1 MSRPLPLALLG
12 LGLAAAA
19 GAAMG
24 VVAERAAVRRT
35 LTVDAESDQHFGSLR
50 SAPLVVPTDDGVLLH
65 VEIDE
70 PDIDGVGVGT
80 PEAVLT
86 IIFTH
91 GFCLNLDVWHY
102 QRRDLRGRDRLVLWD
117 QRGHGRSTAGP
128 RYGAATID
136 RLGLDLAAVLEAVAP
151 EGPVVLVG
159 HSMGGMTVMALAAHA
174 PELFNGR
181 VVAVAL
187 LGTSVGGLGEELL
200 GLPAPVAR
208 LLHRLSPGAAAGLA
222 RSPRAV
228 EFTRDRIN
236 DLGLVLTRQYA
247 FGGPVSASVNAFTAD
262 MIASTPMDVV
272 ADFLP
277 AFEQHDRRDGLHGLA
292 LVDTLVIV
300 GESDVLTPAS
310 HSGEIVGLVPEA
322 ELLLLPGTGH
332 MLMLERYPEVNSA
345 LKGLAARVRPPFDG
359 RLQ

>member
-12 LGLAAAA
+12 LGVAAAA
-19 GAAMG
+19 GAAIG
-24 VVAERAAVRRT
+24 VVAERATVRRS
-35 LTVDAESDQHFGSLR
+35 LTVDAEADQGFGSLR
-50 SAPLVVPTDDGVLLH
+50 STPLVVETDDGVLLH
-65 VEIDE
+65 VEVD
-70 PDIDGVGVGT
+70 DVDGDGSRGGSHD
-80 PEAVLT
+80 ASLT
-86 IIFTH
+86 IVFTH

-102 QRRDLRGRDRLVLWD
+102 QRRDLRGSARMVFWD
-117 QRGHGRSTAGP
+117 QRGHGRSTRGP

-136 RLGLDLAAVLEAVAP
+136 RLGLDLAAVLDAVAP
-151 EGPVVLVG
+151 EGPVMLVG

-174 PELFNGR
+174 PERFGGR

-187 LGTSVGGLGEELL
+187 LGTSAGGLGEELL

-208 LLHRLSPGAAAGLA
+208 LLHRLTPSVAAGLA

-236 DLGLVLTRQYA
+236 DLGLVVTRQYA

-277 AFEQHDRRDGLHGLA
+277 AFEQHDRREGLHALTLA
-292 LVDTLVIV
+292 DTLVVV
-300 GESDVLTPAS
+300 GENDVMTPTG
-310 HSGEIVGLVPEA
+310 HSREIAGLVPGA
-322 ELLLLPGTGH
+322 ELVLLPDTGH

-345 LKGLAARVRPPFDG
+345 LRALVARARLRPDG
-359 RLQ
+359 RQR